1 MKKTGLL
8 PFLALGLSMAASA
21 QQAPMVAD
29 AAEPTPEGSLATT
42 ASFPTARVQTP
53 TYADL
58 YCAGFISKKL
68 MPNANYVAGG
78 LQTPSTTQFVNGDI
92 IYLSGKGYEL
102 GQKYTILRE
111 LRNPNKNE
119 VFPGQDKILK
129 DVGQP
134 YAELARVRITDTRS
148 KMAIAQIEFGCSPVV
163 PGDIAVPFEE
173 KAQIPFRLPMRFD
186 RFAPPNGKVSGRI
199 VMARDFDSE
208 IGTGAKVYMNFG
220 TKQGVKVGDY
230 IRAMRP
236 YDADLHDPVDSL
248 SFDASISEDTQKKP
262 VSIDQGMLGRTSGP
276 NIHVADLPRRA
287 IGEIVIVGTTE
298 TTSTGMLVF
307 ALEDVHVGDL
317 VELDVLQN

>member
-8 PFLALGLSMAASA
+8 LFLALGVALAASA
-21 QQAPMVAD
+21 QQTPTVAD
-29 AAEPTPEGSLATT
+29 AADPTPDGTLDTR
-42 ASFPTARVQTP
+42 ASFPVGRVQTP

-92 IYLSGKGYEL
+92 IYLTGKGYEL
-102 GQKYTILRE
+102 GQQYTILRE

-129 DVGQP
+129 QVGQP
-134 YAELARVRITDTRS
+134 YAELARIKVIDTRN
-148 KMAIAQIEFGCSPVV
+148 KMAIGEIEFGCSPVV
-163 PGDIAVPFEE
+163 PGDIAVPFQE

-220 TKQGVKVGDY
+220 AKQGVKVGDY
-230 IRAMRP
+230 IRATRP

-248 SFDASISEDTQKKP
+248 SFAASISEDTQKKP
-262 VSIDQGMLGRTSGP
+262 ASIDQGMLGKTSGP
-276 NIHVADLPRRA
+276 NIHVRDLPRRA
-287 IGEIVIVGTTE
+287 VGEIVVVGTTD

-317 VELDVLQN
+317 VELDAQQN